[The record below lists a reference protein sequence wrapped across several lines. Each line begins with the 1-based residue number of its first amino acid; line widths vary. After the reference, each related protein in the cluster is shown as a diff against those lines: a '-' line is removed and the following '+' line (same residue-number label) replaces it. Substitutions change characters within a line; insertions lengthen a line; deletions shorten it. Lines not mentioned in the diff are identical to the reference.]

1 MALGALQDGGV
12 RPLQCLAQA
21 AAYRRKVG
29 TRGGAAEPNPGRRN
43 QRGDPGTEELA
54 PARAAANQFIVLL
67 RQNGQLGRLE
77 SGLPG
82 FRTWGTS
89 RGCPA
94 DLIVWSRGSIRASVG
109 GERSVTS
116 EPCLGTRREKGNG
129 CRRRGS

>member
-54 PARAAANQFIVLL
+54 PARAAPTNLSSSFDKTASSAGS
-67 RQNGQLGRLE
+67 RADCLG
-77 SGLPG
+77 SGRGELPG
-82 FRTWGTS
+82 DVPRT
-89 RGCPA
+89 
-94 DLIVWSRGSIRASVG
+94 
-109 GERSVTS
+109 
-116 EPCLGTRREKGNG
+116 
-129 CRRRGS
+129 